1 MTDETVHDIPKR
13 TTPTWDMEL
22 LISGATAF
30 GLLQVPALIDSWAIW
45 ALTENQVEVQQFL
58 FTLTLYMQF
67 SVLTLIITFLLHL
80 LMRGYWVA
88 LVGMH
93 SVYPEGVRWDHFRKS
108 SPVATERLLKKT
120 ADFGTLIEAADNRA
134 TWVFGFGFGL
144 ALVMVWPVLLVGTL
158 SVILLIAQKF
168 EWPMGPI
175 SVGFWI
181 VFAVLIL
188 PIVVVGF
195 IDRVF
200 GEKWLAEDRTRT
212 LERVYRFYHRI
223 GMSRAQNPLLAI
235 ATSQGKSNS
244 TTTIIVIAVSI
255 IMLGVSAST
264 VMRMAAFESGAFDGL
279 PAMNAGGKHELFQS
293 HYGDLRDKSG
303 TANSPFIPARVV
315 RGDYLPLFVPYRPI
329 MMNRVLAK
337 ECPESLLP
345 SARDAGDG
353 LRCMARLL
361 DVHLDNQSLA
371 IELFAATDGASG
383 QRGAVAMIDI
393 AALPRGRHV
402 LKLNRLQKRDDDVPP
417 EDRVHVIEFWR

>member
-30 GLLQVPALIDSWAIW
+30 GLLQVPGMIDSWAIW
-45 ALTENQVEVQQFL
+45 ALTENQIEVQQFL

-93 SVYPEGVRWDHFRKS
+93 SVYPEGVRWEHFRKS
-108 SPVATERLLKKT
+108 SPVATERLLKQT
-120 ADFGTLIEAADNRA
+120 SDFGTLIEAADNRA
-134 TWVFGFGFGL
+134 TWVFGLGFGL
-144 ALVMVWPVLLVGTL
+144 ALVMAWPAMLVGTL
-158 SVILLIAQKF
+158 SVVLLIAQKF
-168 EWPMGPI
+168 DWPLGPI
-175 SVGFWI
+175 TIGFWI
-181 VFAVLIL
+181 VFGIL
-188 PIVVVGF
+188 LMPIVVVGF
-195 IDRVF
+195 IDRLF
-200 GEKWLAEDRTRT
+200 GEQWLAEGRTGT

-235 ATSQGKSNS
+235 ATSHGKSNS
-244 TTTIIVIAVSI
+244 TTTVTVVAVII
-255 IMLGVSAST
+255 IMMGVATST
-264 VMRMAAFESGAFDGL
+264 VMRMTAFESGAFDGL
-279 PAMNAGGKHELFQS
+279 PSMSAAGKHELFQS
-293 HYGDLRDKSG
+293 HYGDLRDKNG
-303 TANSPFIPARVV
+303 TANAPFIPTRVV

-337 ECPESLLP
+337 ECPEALVP

-361 DVHLDNQSLA
+361 DVHLDGQPLT

-383 QRGAVAMIDI
+383 QRGTIAMIDI
-393 AALPRGRHV
+393 ATLSRGRHV
-402 LKLNRLQKRDDDVPP
+402 LTVNRLQLKDDKSPA
-417 EDRVHVIEFWR
+417 EGRAHVIEFWR